1 MSSLVGTARGTLY
14 TRLVGAE
21 VVALAV
27 LVVAFTLPKLTASP
41 FVLFFTPTVIVA
53 VLATLHVWLL
63 LRVDLLSFAS
73 PSFMAVGGYSAALT
87 ASRLTDNAVVLA
99 VLCFAIPA
107 LVALPIGAMV
117 LRLRGTY
124 FALVTFVLAQ
134 VTVLLVQAG
143 PAWLG
148 GNSGISGF
156 PPARLGESVFAAR
169 GPLLRYSV
177 VLGIV
182 GVLVVVAVTLRW
194 RRHFA
199 GIKENEPLAASLGL
213 RPWLYKTLAFAAGAG
228 IAGLAGLVLV
238 NQIGNAH
245 PDSFSP
251 FMAVNHVAGAVVG
264 GSGSILGP
272 IVGAGILSWLTHT
285 FAEQAEYAQLLLG
298 AVLVVVVL
306 VARDGV
312 TGLVASA
319 ARAARGLVDGAER
332 ARARGPA
339 DDAGEAGLRPER
351 AVDARPDEPALLE
364 VTAVSKRFGGV
375 TAVSGVSFG
384 VAPGEVLG
392 VIGPNGAGKT
402 TLVNVLAGQLPPSG
416 GTVRLAGDA
425 ITGLSPGRLARKGI
439 SRSYQQTSVFA
450 GASVREN
457 LERARAYGT
466 RWIDPADL
474 HRLLAR
480 MGLADRLD
488 DRAGDL
494 PYGLQKSLGLV
505 LALAVEPRVLLL
517 DEPAAGLERSER
529 RRVDEVVAWAVDR
542 GCAVLLVEH
551 DMDLVRRICDR
562 VLVMDTGEP
571 LAAGLPGEVLADPRV
586 ISAYLGEPE
595 DAPGDQDDSRVP
607 TGGGVS

>member
-1 MSSLVGTARGTLY
+1 
-14 TRLVGAE
+14 
-21 VVALAV
+21 
-27 LVVAFTLPKLTASP
+27 
-41 FVLFFTPTVIVA
+41 
-53 VLATLHVWLL
+53 
-63 LRVDLLSFAS
+63 
-73 PSFMAVGGYSAALT
+73 MAVGGYAAAVT
-87 ASRLTDNAVVLA
+87 ASRLTDNAIVLA

-134 VTVLLVQAG
+134 VTVLFVQAG
-143 PAWLG
+143 PGVLG

-177 VLGIV
+177 VLGII
-182 GVLVVVAVTLRW
+182 GVLVVVAVTLRY

-298 AVLVVVVL
+298 VVLVVVVL
-306 VARDGV
+306 VAREGV

-319 ARAARGLVDGAER
+319 ARAARGLVEGAER
-332 ARARGPA
+332 ARARGPVEDGA
-339 DDAGEAGLRPER
+339 EAGPRPER
-351 AVDARPDEPALLE
+351 FVDARPDGPALLE
-364 VTAVSKRFGGV
+364 VDAVSKRFGGV
-375 TAVSGVSFG
+375 AAVSWVGFG

-416 GTVRLAGDA
+416 GTVRLAGDVV
-425 ITGLSPGRLARKGI
+425 TGLSPGRLARKGI

-450 GASVREN
+450 EVSVREN
-457 LERARAYGT
+457 LERARAYST
-466 RWIDPADL
+466 RWMDPEDL
-474 HRLLAR
+474 RRLLAR
-480 MGLADRLD
+480 MGLADRMD
-488 DRAGDL
+488 DRAGEL

-517 DEPAAGLERSER
+517 DEPAAGLESSER
-529 RRVDEVVAWAVDR
+529 RRVDEVVAWAVER

-595 DAPGDQDDSRVP
+595 DAPGDEDGSRVR

>member
-1 MSSLVGTARGTLY
+1 MSSAVGAASAARGARY

-73 PSFMAVGGYSAALT
+73 PSFMAVGGYAAAVT
-87 ASRLTDNAVVLA
+87 ASRLTDDAVVLA

-143 PAWLG
+143 PDWLG

-272 IVGAGILSWLTHT
+272 IVGAGILSWLTHV

-298 AVLVVVVL
+298 VVLVVVVL
-306 VARDGV
+306 VAREGV

-319 ARAARGLVDGAER
+319 ARAARGLVESAER
-332 ARARGPA
+332 SLPGGSADATGEPVARRA
-339 DDAGEAGLRPER
+339 RPER
-351 AVDARPDEPALLE
+351 VVDARPDEPALLE
-364 VTAVSKRFGGV
+364 VDAVSKRFGGV
-375 TAVSGVSFG
+375 AAVSGVSFG

-425 ITGLSPGRLARKGI
+425 VTGLSPGRLARKGI

-450 GASVREN
+450 TASVREN
-457 LERARAYGT
+457 LERARAYGS
-466 RWIDPADL
+466 RWMDPADL
-474 HRLLAR
+474 RGLLAR
-480 MGLADRLD
+480 MGLADRMD

-517 DEPAAGLERSER
+517 DEPAAGLESSER
-529 RRVDEVVAWAVDR
+529 SRVDEVVAWAVDR

-571 LAAGLPGEVLADPRV
+571 LAAGLPDDVLADPRV

-595 DAPGDQDDSRVP
+595 DETRVS